1 MYSYSFAQRHDWP
14 FFFSPRQVLHEYFR
28 NCAEE
33 FGLLPIINF
42 KTEVESAEWDEG
54 AQQWVVTSIN
64 AAGTKRVDRANIL
77 VSAVGQLNRPNY
89 PDIAGIESFA
99 GDSFHSATWNFNVD
113 LTGKKV
119 AVIGT
124 GASACQFIPQ
134 VAKQALELFVF
145 QRTTPWMIPAP
156 RYQETVPNGFNW
168 MLSHVPFYAEWYR
181 FSMFWRGAE
190 GMLPAATVDP
200 DYPPTEKSVGL
211 MNEMM
216 RQMLIE
222 WTNALTEGDETLRA
236 QLTPN
241 YPPLSKRFVVDDG
254 AFALTLRQPHVSL
267 VTDKIERIEA
277 AGIRTADGQ
286 LREVDVIIYGT
297 GFKASQFLTPM
308 KVTGRNKVDLH
319 EQWSGDA
326 RAYLGVVIPNFP
338 NFFCLYGPNTN
349 IVANGSI
356 IYFSECEV
364 YYLVECAKM
373 LLESNLG
380 SLDPL
385 QSVHDE
391 YNERIDA
398 ANKLRTWGFSSVS
411 SWYKNAHGRSA
422 QNWPFS
428 VLEFWEQTRVPET
441 SDYKLVSQ

>member
-1 MYSYSFAQRHDWP
+1 
-14 FFFSPRQVLHEYFR
+14 
-28 NCAEE
+28 
-33 FGLLPIINF
+33 
-42 KTEVESAEWDEG
+42 
-54 AQQWVVTSIN
+54 
-64 AAGTKRVDRANIL
+64 
-77 VSAVGQLNRPNY
+77 
-89 PDIAGIESFA
+89 
-99 GDSFHSATWNFNVD
+99 
-113 LTGKKV
+113 
-119 AVIGT
+119 
-124 GASACQFIPQ
+124 
-134 VAKQALELFVF
+134 
-145 QRTTPWMIPAP
+145 
-156 RYQETVPNGFNW
+156 
-168 MLSHVPFYAEWYR
+168 
-181 FSMFWRGAE
+181 
-190 GMLPAATVDP
+190 
-200 DYPPTEKSVGL
+200 
-211 MNEMM
+211 
-216 RQMLIE
+216 
-222 WTNALTEGDETLRA
+222 
-236 QLTPN
+236 
-241 YPPLSKRFVVDDG
+241 
-254 AFALTLRQPHVSL
+254 
-267 VTDKIERIEA
+267 
-277 AGIRTADGQ
+277 
-286 LREVDVIIYGT
+286 VIIYGT

-364 YYLVECAKM
+364 YYLVECARL
-373 LLESNLG
+373 LLESKLG

-385 QSVHDE
+385 QEVHDN